1 MYKRINVGLK
11 YEVYN
16 KLKAKGKFGE
26 TFSDLIERIVDASGE
41 PMPISKKKDGDI
53 IGWE

>member
-1 MYKRINVGLK
+1 MQKRISVGLK

-26 TFSDLIERIVDASGE
+26 TFSDLIERIVDESGE
-41 PMPISKKKDGDI
+41 PLESQY
-53 IGWE
+53 